1 MDVSRGSDAEI
12 PMPVLADVDEPI
24 PPAVDLGKR
33 SSHSIPAISVTK
45 PPVPRPV
52 VLPTVSD
59 IVESSPRSDS
69 FGEDLEAGRGPGLP
83 PSTADPPFAS
93 SSKSKLASPLSR
105 RPPQPPG
112 IHPVSHRVVEPL
124 AEVMSPTADATTP
137 LVRAMSY
144 PPTDAPQLQNES
156 EPAPKTDLLADSVRP
171 SLEVE
176 PSSSLASQ
184 AAPVVID
191 EQVLVES
198 PKLVDAE
205 SAETGADREE
215 EGKPEEKVEETTIR
229 LIGSGGLSDRSQ
241 SEDSEPVLVASA
253 AEVEKQKDLDVVSIK
268 SMDSL
273 ASVKKQPSPPHHKKA
288 KSGISG
294 LRRFSGFGLKK
305 KGSVGSVKSIQ
316 EGHQ

>member
-1 MDVSRGSDAEI
+1 MDVNRGSGAEI
-12 PMPVLADVDEPI
+12 PIPALADVDEPI
-24 PPAVDLGKR
+24 PPPADIGKR

-59 IVESSPRSDS
+59 IVESSPQSDS

-93 SSKSKLASPLSR
+93 SSKSRLTSPLSR

-112 IHPVSHRVVEPL
+112 IHPISHGVVEPL

-156 EPAPKTDLLADSVRP
+156 VPAPKTDLLADSVRP

-176 PSSSLASQ
+176 PSSSQALQ
-184 AAPVVID
+184 AAPVVVD
-191 EQVLVES
+191 DQVLVES

-205 SAETGADREE
+205 LAEIGVD
-215 EGKPEEKVEETTIR
+215 EGKPEENVEETTIR

-268 SMDSL
+268 SVESL
-273 ASVKKQPSPPHHKKA
+273 ANVKKQPSPPHHKKA

-316 EGHQ
+316 EGQQ